1 MSLHQLATTINA
13 SEKQTQV
20 TFEKIDFLLEANES
34 ELSITSVNAKGVE
47 THHALPLSASMMKL
61 AALIS
66 DLTRTEYPEHELAT
80 LANPVMV
87 LRVLQEVASHG
98 TTYTDD
104 AFYDLITR
112 LKKHVKP
119 IVIVDGLY
127 VTTIKF
133 ANEQVTLQIRR
144 EGMYCKTVHF
154 GYASTLK
161 NVVNWIIVEYEQL
174 NDAVPPKEADL
185 IESLNNI

>member
-1 MSLHQLATTINA
+1 
-13 SEKQTQV
+13 
-20 TFEKIDFLLEANES
+20 
-34 ELSITSVNAKGVE
+34 
-47 THHALPLSASMMKL
+47 MMKL

-98 TTYTDD
+98 TTYTDN

-144 EGMYCKTVHF
+144 EGMYCKTAHF
-154 GYASTLK
+154 GDASTLK